1 VAAHLIAGN
10 GFACATL
17 LLSLAFRSRA
27 RMSAHAPSPAPFPS
41 ASGLWIAAAAC
52 LLLVQLGIGGL
63 VSSRYAAMAC
73 PEWPTCSGGVWFPS
87 WSGSVGL
94 HVVHR
99 LTAYTLV
106 GCLALAAA
114 ASWREPRLRAPTAL
128 ACMLG
133 VLQLGVGIAN
143 VLLGV
148 PAALTAAHTGVAAA
162 IALSLTYA
170 LHACFELRA
179 ERRALGL
186 PAIRARC

>member
-1 VAAHLIAGN
+1 
-10 GFACATL
+10 
-17 LLSLAFRSRA
+17 
-27 RMSAHAPSPAPFPS
+27 MSAHAPSPAPFPS

-52 LLLVQLGIGGL
+52 LLLVQLGVGGL

-162 IALSLTYA
+162 IALSLAYA